1 VKYYEI
7 LEGAIDLHMHTGPS
21 RLPCR
26 MDFLDA
32 AREAEATG
40 MRAIVYKPFY
50 FTTMDR
56 AFIAEKSVV
65 KLKVFGGIVLDY
77 GMGGLNPTVVKNAI
91 DEGAKFVWM
100 PLFDSKHTLQSLSKN
115 SLYSDM
121 VSSTKGLEILTPEE
135 EIIPEVREILEI
147 ISKTPHVILETSHLS
162 PKESIKLAAEAKRL
176 GCKNVLVTHPLSS
189 VIGATQEEI
198 REMAGLGAIINH
210 CVAPCYPNPLRD
222 GLNPKVIAD
231 SIKDIGAKYCVLS
244 SDSGNIH
251 GPSPVE
257 GLRAFCEMMKTA
269 GVSKK
274 EIEIMIKENP
284 TDILG
289 LS

>member
-1 VKYYEI
+1 MKYYEI
-7 LEGAIDLHMHTGPS
+7 LDGAIDLHLHTGPS

-26 MDFLDA
+26 VDFLDA
-32 AREAEATG
+32 AREAEAAG
-40 MRAIVYKPFY
+40 MRAIVCKPFY

-56 AFIAEKSVV
+56 AFIAEKSVD

-77 GMGGLNPTVVKNAI
+77 GMGGLNPTVVNNAI

-100 PLFDSKHTLQSLSKN
+100 PLFDSQHTLQSLSQS
-115 SLYSDM
+115 SLYSNM
-121 VSSTKGLEILTPEE
+121 VSSAKGLEILTPQEDL
-135 EIIPEVREILEI
+135 IPEVREILRI
-147 ISKTPHVILETSHLS
+147 ISEKPHVILETSHLS
-162 PKESIKLAAEAKRL
+162 PRESVKLVAEAKRL
-176 GCKNVLVTHPLSS
+176 GCKNVLVTHPLSP

-198 REMAGLGAIINH
+198 RQMAGLGAIINH

-222 GLNPKVIAD
+222 SLNPRVIAD
-231 SIKDIGAKYCVLS
+231 SIRDIGAKYCVLS

-251 GPSPVE
+251 GPSPLE

-269 GVSKK
+269 GLSKK

-284 TDILG
+284 AEILG

>member
-1 VKYYEI
+1 M
-7 LEGAIDLHMHTGPS
+7 HMHTGPS

-26 MDFLDA
+26 IDFIDA
-32 AREAEATG
+32 AREAEAAD

-50 FTTMDR
+50 FATMDR
-56 AFIAEKSVV
+56 AFIAEKSGV

-115 SLYSDM
+115 SLYSNM
-121 VSSTKGLEILTPEE
+121 VSSVRGLEILTTKD
-135 EIIPEVREILEI
+135 EIIVEVRDILEI
-147 ISKTPHVILETSHLS
+147 ISNAPHVILETSHLS

-176 GCKNVLVTHPLSS
+176 GIKNVLITHPLSP

-198 REMAGLGAIINH
+198 RQMVKLGAIINH

-222 GLNPKVIAD
+222 AVNPKVIAD

-269 GVSKK
+269 GLSKK
-274 EIEIMIKENP
+274 EIEIMVKENP
-284 TDILG
+284 ADILG
-289 LS
+289 LT